1 MTSGIIKCPSVNV
14 LEILQWYDNEWGY
27 SNRCVDLAVFM
38 GKKLRQSNPAHA
50 ASSV

>member
-1 MTSGIIKCPSVNV
+1 MILPSAYV
-14 LEILQWYDNEWGY
+14 LDFSKWYDNEWGY